1 MFFSTYY
8 EYSISNLQK
17 LNILSSASQAT
28 FTSEKL
34 ENAFYCDTMARNV
47 MQDVVLIVNR
57 SLLGSCMLVAL

>member
-34 ENAFYCDTMARNV
+34 ENALYCDTMARNV

>member
-17 LNILSSASQAT
+17 RNILSSASQAT

-34 ENAFYCDTMARNV
+34 ENALYCDTMARNV